1 MILNEIASQRI
12 VNQHIGKT
20 NYSTAKEVVASMAA
34 MQAQD
39 FTMSLWAVGIRLPHS
54 NQQSIL
60 QEFNN
65 GEILRTHLLRPTWHM
80 VSSDDISWMLKLTA
94 PQVKTITKNRDLS
107 LGIDETL
114 FKKSNDLFEKALE
127 GGKHLTVDELKSVFI
142 EANIDTDDN
151 RFYHFTMRA
160 ELDGVICSGAVKN
173 KKQTY
178 ALLAERITIRKDYT
192 KDEALSILAE
202 RYFTSH
208 GPACLKDFVWW
219 SGLSTGNA
227 RQALESVKHN
237 FNSDRVDGETYWFKD
252 IDDGKPT
259 DNPSIHFMPAF
270 DEIIISYRN
279 RNAVLLPINQP
290 KAFSSNGIFHPVII
304 INGHGHGTWKRTIKK
319 DTVLIEPQLFTS
331 LDKKHE
337 SIFLIAADEYSR
349 FLELKTNLKV
359 K

>member
-1 MILNEIASQRI
+1 MILDEIASQRI

-20 NYSTAKEVVASMAA
+20 NYLTAKEVVASMGA

-54 NQQSIL
+54 NLQSIL
-60 QEFNN
+60 QAFNN

-80 VSSDDISWMLKLTA
+80 VSSDDISWILELTA
-94 PQVKTITKNRDLS
+94 PHVKAITKNRDLS

-114 FKKSNDLFEKALE
+114 FKKSNVLFEKALE
-127 GGKHLTVDELKSVFI
+127 GGKHLTVDELKTVFV

-160 ELDGVICSGAVKN
+160 ELDGIICSGVVKN

-178 ALLAERITIRKDYT
+178 ALLAERVSMRKNHT
-192 KDEALSILAE
+192 KDDALAILAE

-219 SGLSTGNA
+219 SGLSIGNA
-227 RQALESVKHN
+227 RQGLESVKHN
-237 FNSDRVDGETYWFKD
+237 FNSESVDGETYWFKNME
-252 IDDGKPT
+252 DGKPN

-279 RNAVLLPINQP
+279 RNAVLLPVNQP
-290 KAFSSNGIFHPVII
+290 KAFSSNGIFHPVVI

-331 LDKKHE
+331 IYKKHE
-337 SIFLIAADEYSR
+337 SSLLTAANEYGR
-349 FLELKTNLKV
+349 FMQLKTTLNV